1 MLPEDRTGSD
11 WLIKTRNPCVSTRG
25 YSDATVDQKPM
36 NRALDYLPAVDQT
49 AARKDLSPK
58 EVISDRKTIWEKH
71 SHVVRGR

>member
-36 NRALDYLPAVDQT
+36 NRALDYLAAVDQA
-49 AARKDLSPK
+49 AARNGTALRTP
-58 EVISDRKTIWEKH
+58 H
-71 SHVVRGR
+71 SVGP